1 MKTRTLAATVLPAL
15 AALALAAGAPAQTPD
30 PYAVVLHA
38 GDVMVPMRDGV
49 RLATDVY
56 RPARGGVLVET
67 PLPVLLQRT
76 PYGKEGRGLVERAG
90 YFVRHGY
97 VVVLQDTRG
106 RYESEGT
113 FSKYHDFDA
122 TDGFDTVEW
131 IARLPYTTGDVGM
144 FGTSYGAHTQADAA
158 KMNPPHLKALLLNQ
172 GGISD
177 PWLHKVRN
185 HGAFE
190 LGQQLGWAFDQLRL
204 SPDPVVRAAFE
215 AERVADWF
223 AARPLRRGLSP
234 LAAAPEFEDYV
245 LDQLT
250 RADHDRPNADVRH
263 WTRLGV
269 NWSAYYRRTADVPHA
284 ARRRLVRPLRRQHVR
299 ELPRADAG
307 QDLADPSSG
316 RPLDPRR
323 QHAVVRRRRRVPA
336 PTRPS
341 PTSRPG
347 STGSGS
353 TATSSRMPTAV
364 DDWPPIRLFVMGTG
378 DGHRDAA
385 GRLVHGGYWRD
396 APAWPLPEAEPTAY
410 YFHAD
415 GTLSPREPDEAPP
428 TTYTYDPEHPVP
440 TIGGSFSGVLKR
452 GAYDQREREFKSLRG
467 GSENGFYGS
476 RPPYLPLK
484 TRPDV
489 VVFQTEPL
497 EAPVEVVGPIRVTLY
512 ASSTAVDTDFTVKL
526 VDVYPPSEDFPT
538 GFEMN
543 LTDGILRARYRE
555 RPEPARVDDAGRD
568 IRARHRALSDREP
581 VQGRAPHPHRRLE
594 QQLPALRRQ
603 PQHRRAPRAA
613 PALGAR
619 RQRHPPRAGLPVPR
633 GAAAGGRR
641 AGVSPGGKA
650 AAHRKPEQGRF
661 RLIRREDADRDGFG
675 GVEPIVLND
684 DGGSW
689 LAGVAGR
696 GHRPDLT
703 APHSA
708 PRSEIASMNA

>member
-1 MKTRTLAATVLPAL
+1 MKARTLGMAALVAL
-15 AALALAAGAPAQTPD
+15 AALPLAVGARAQVPD
-30 PYAVVLHA
+30 PYDVVLHA
-38 GDVMVPMRDGV
+38 GDVMVPMRDGIH
-49 RLATDVY
+49 LATDVY
-56 RPARGGVLVET
+56 RPARGGVPVET
-67 PLPVLLQRT
+67 PFPVLLQRT
-76 PYGKEGRGLVERAG
+76 PYGKEGRGLVDRAS

-122 TDGFDTVEW
+122 TDGYDAVEW
-131 IARLPYTTGDVGM
+131 IATLLYTTGDVGM

-215 AERVADWF
+215 AEEVADWF
-223 AARPLRRGLSP
+223 AAMPLRRGLSP

-245 LDQLT
+245 LTQLT
-250 RADHDRPNADVRH
+250 HGDHDRPDADVRH

-269 NWSAYYRRTADVPHA
+269 NWSAYYGRTADVPMLHVAGWYDPYVGSMFENFLGLSRAKTAPIRLLVGPWTHGANTRSYAGDVEFGPDA
-284 ARRRLVRPLRRQHVR
+284 AIPDFATELHRQWFDRHLKQIPTEV
-299 ELPRADAG
+299 DA
-307 QDLADPSSG
+307 
-316 RPLDPRR
+316 
-323 QHAVVRRRRRVPA
+323 
-336 PTRPS
+336 
-341 PTSRPG
+341 
-347 STGSGS
+347 
-353 TATSSRMPTAV
+353 
-364 DDWPPIRLFVMGTG
+364 WPPIRLFVMGTG
-378 DGHRDAA
+378 DGRRDAA

-396 APAWPLPEAEPTAY
+396 AAAWPLPEAEPTRF

-415 GTLSPREPDEAPP
+415 GTLSPREPADAPP

-452 GAYDQREREFKSLRG
+452 GPYDQREREFKSLGG

-543 LTDGILRARYRE
+543 LTDGILRARYRNDPS
-555 RPEPARVDDAGRD
+555 RPEPMTPGEVYELAIEPYPTANRFKAGHR
-568 IRARHRALSDREP
+568 IRIDVSSSNFPRFDVNPNTGEP
-581 VQGRAPHPHRRLE
+581 LGLHRRSVPADNAIHHE
-594 QQLPALRRQ
+594 TAHPSHVVLPLVA
-603 PQHRRAPRAA
+603 
-613 PALGAR
+613 
-619 RQRHPPRAGLPVPR
+619 VT
-633 GAAAGGRR
+633 
-641 AGVSPGGKA
+641 
-650 AAHRKPEQGRF
+650 PE
-661 RLIRREDADRDGFG
+661 
-675 GVEPIVLND
+675 
-684 DGGSW
+684 
-689 LAGVAGR
+689 
-696 GHRPDLT
+696 
-703 APHSA
+703 
-708 PRSEIASMNA
+708 

>member
-1 MKTRTLAATVLPAL
+1 MKTRTLGTAALPAL
-15 AALALAAGAPAQTPD
+15 AALALTAAGAAAQAPD
-30 PYAVVLHA
+30 PYEVVLHA

-56 RPARGGVLVET
+56 RPARGGVPVDT

-106 RYESEGT
+106 RYESEGS

-122 TDGFDTVEW
+122 TDGYDTVEW
-131 IARLPYTTGDVGM
+131 IADLPYTTGGVGM

-158 KMNPPHLKALLLNQ
+158 KMSPPNLGALLLNQ

-223 AARPLRRGLSP
+223 AAMPLRRGLSP

-269 NWSAYYRRTADVPHA
+269 NWSAYYGRTADVPMLHVAGWYDPYVGSMFENFLGLTRAKTSPIHLLVGPWTHGANTRSYAGDVEFGPDA
-284 ARRRLVRPLRRQHVR
+284 AIPDFATGFHRQWFDRH
-299 ELPRADAG
+299 LK
-307 QDLADPSSG
+307 Q
-316 RPLDPRR
+316 
-323 QHAVVRRRRRVPA
+323 
-336 PTRPS
+336 T
-341 PTSRPG
+341 
-347 STGSGS
+347 
-353 TATSSRMPTAV
+353 PTAV

-378 DGHRDAA
+378 DGRRDAD

-396 APAWPLPEAEPTAY
+396 APAWPLPEAEPTPY

-415 GTLSPREPDEAPP
+415 GTLSPREPAEAPP

-452 GAYDQREREFKSLRG
+452 GAYDQREREFRRLGG

-489 VVFQTEPL
+489 VVFQTGPL
-497 EAPVEVVGPIRVTLY
+497 EVPVEVVGPIRVVLY

-543 LTDGILRARYRE
+543 LTDGILRARYRNDPS
-555 RPEPARVDDAGRD
+555 RPEPMTPGEVYELVIEPYPTANRFKAGHR
-568 IRARHRALSDREP
+568 IRIDVSSSNFPRFDVNPNTGEPLGRHRRSVPADNAIHHEP
-581 VQGRAPHPHRRLE
+581 AYPSHVV
-594 QQLPALRRQ
+594 LPLVA
-603 PQHRRAPRAA
+603 
-613 PALGAR
+613 
-619 RQRHPPRAGLPVPR
+619 VT
-633 GAAAGGRR
+633 
-641 AGVSPGGKA
+641 
-650 AAHRKPEQGRF
+650 PE
-661 RLIRREDADRDGFG
+661 
-675 GVEPIVLND
+675 
-684 DGGSW
+684 
-689 LAGVAGR
+689 
-696 GHRPDLT
+696 
-703 APHSA
+703 
-708 PRSEIASMNA
+708 